1 MDRLNSRLDTIE
13 EIVSE
18 LENRFEEIISHNTA
32 QREKYEQE
40 EKKTWDIE

>member
-1 MDRLNSRLDTIE
+1 MDRLNSRLNTTE

-18 LENRFEEIISHNTA
+18 LENRFEEIISHSTA